1 MDTLKNSSLKK
12 IEQKMEDMDV
22 NSMRYHLL
30 KNAKEFKTS
39 WVNLG
44 RALYTVWNDKLYKNW
59 GFQTF
64 EAYTAK
70 EIGIKKQTAMKLLRS
85 YYFLEKEESWYLQKE
100 NEEPGEVKKLPDYE
114 TINTLRLVKNK
125 RDIGDSD
132 YANFHKDVFEN
143 GKDARQIKRDLTALI
158 KGREEI
164 SPQEA
169 RKQNNLSIVK
179 RMLTT
184 LKTIKRDIEV
194 LKILPHQL
202 VKEINSLIDK
212 IEAEI

>member
-1 MDTLKNSSLKK
+1 MQAFKNTTLKK
-12 IEQKMEDMDV
+12 IEDKMENVDV
-22 NSMRYHLL
+22 NSMRYHVL
-30 KNAKEFKTS
+30 NSAKEFKTS

-44 RALYTVWNDKLYKNW
+44 RALYAVWNDKLYKEW

-85 YYFLEKEESWYLQKE
+85 YHFLENQEPGCLQKDE
-100 NEEPGEVKKLPDYE
+100 DTSGVKTLPDYE
-114 TINTLRLVKNK
+114 TINTLRLIKSKKDLSDN
-125 RDIGDSD
+125 D
-132 YANFHKDVFEN
+132 YANFRKDVFEN
-143 GKDARQIKRDLTALI
+143 GRDAHQIKKDLTSLI
-158 KGREEI
+158 KQREEI
-164 SPQEA
+164 PPEEA

-179 RMLTT
+179 KMLSA

-194 LKILPHQL
+194 LKILPLQL
-202 VKEINSLIDK
+202 VKEIDSLIDK